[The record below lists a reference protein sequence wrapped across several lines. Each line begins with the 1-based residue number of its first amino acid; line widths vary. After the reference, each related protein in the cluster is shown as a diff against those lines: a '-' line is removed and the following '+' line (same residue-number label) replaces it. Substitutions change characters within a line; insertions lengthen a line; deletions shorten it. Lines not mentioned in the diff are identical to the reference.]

1 MYQSS
6 DGSTSLART
15 FGGNARRHLTFAN
28 KPCLLV
34 TGEAR
39 QEVRNPNIYQH
50 VLIFD
55 NKCGQAIDVKA
66 CYVESDR
73 CVTQKIFAYKKVE
86 SILGIVAAAPRKV
99 RDVGSRAS
107 SEGAWAVAPTLPVPT
122 EKVHRALDRDSA
134 ARSSITSRIRPP
146 GRVPSHGP
154 QMKRLSSLSRT
165 RQVRLP
171 VA

>member
-1 MYQSS
+1 MQMRNVPIALLLASLPIVFSAQADATFAQTASGLSTSTAVYQSS

-86 SILGIVAAAPRKV
+86 SILGIVAAAPRFDYKFNE
-99 RDVGSRAS
+99 RF
-107 SEGAWAVAPTLPVPT
+107 
-122 EKVHRALDRDSA
+122 
-134 ARSSITSRIRPP
+134 
-146 GRVPSHGP
+146 
-154 QMKRLSSLSRT
+154 
-165 RQVRLP
+165 
-171 VA
+171 